1 MPFRTPDT
9 YTIPGKGTVNVREK
23 TFTGKGKGPAGTR
36 KVRAPRSAEV
46 PSVTT
51 ASSGRVS
58 SSGFRSQKTAR
69 RAERAAAAS
78 QRRVRGILRDVARG
92 RQKRSERVRERLPEP
107 SQRRGSRAVRTA
119 PSAATKALP
128 SFEPQRFAGKPTA
141 GTPQL
146 GELRKARRSG
156 KLKVN
161 RKGYVTT
168 PRVRRATGTIKR
180 IEQRA
185 TLGRSSAAR
194 LPGLDAEQ
202 AQVTRTVLRR
212 GERVRATRKEK
223 LAAVETGLVESN
235 MRNLD
240 YGDADSKGFRQE
252 RTSLYGDGPA
262 GPTNVKAAADRLYR
276 EMRTDLGTATA
287 PTPGLLAQ
295 AAQGSAYPERY
306 DERAPQAKAILRA
319 YDKGKLR
326 PGERRKL
333 KRVEAKA
340 RKLGLKAGERSGG
353 GPVPKRVLTRF
364 KAAKRAAGE
373 LEKAKLPYVW
383 GGGHGDPTAQPTG
396 GGLDCSGAVSYV
408 LNKMGAMKGSLV
420 SGEMG
425 QVLEPGPGAV
435 TVFYNAGHT
444 FMKIGNRYFGTSRTN
459 PSGGPG
465 FVESPGDLSQYNVG
479 HVPGLGK
486 KVAMRM
492 GISLTGNGSFPGM
505 TLSGTTAAISGEAS
519 SIDEPG
525 FSKRPIKA
533 TPRQKAQ
540 RKFGLLEKLGVAEGI
555 VPGVEKPDKR
565 PSATLG
571 ELERRYGV

>member
-92 RQKRSERVRERLPEP
+92 RQKRSERAGERLPEP

-295 AAQGSAYPERY
+295 AAQGSAHPERY
-306 DERAPQAKAILRA
+306 DQRAPEAKAILRA
-319 YDKGKLR
+319 YNRGKLR
-326 PGERRKL
+326 PPERRKL
-333 KRVEAKA
+333 KRAKAKA
-340 RKLGLKAGERSGG
+340 RKLGLRAGERK
-353 GPVPKRVLTRF
+353 P
-364 KAAKRAAGE
+364 AG
-373 LEKAKLPYVW
+373 KT
-383 GGGHGDPTAQPTG
+383 PTI
-396 GGLDCSGAVSYV
+396 V
-408 LNKMGAMKGSLV
+408 
-420 SGEMG
+420 
-425 QVLEPGPGAV
+425 
-435 TVFYNAGHT
+435 
-444 FMKIGNRYFGTSRTN
+444 R
-459 PSGGPG
+459 
-465 FVESPGDLSQYNVG
+465 
-479 HVPGLGK
+479 LG
-486 KVAMRM
+486 R
-492 GISLTGNGSFPGM
+492 I
-505 TLSGTTAAISGEAS
+505 
-519 SIDEPG
+519 
-525 FSKRPIKA
+525 
-533 TPRQKAQ
+533 AQ
-540 RKFGLLEKLGVAEGI
+540 RKFGLTASEHPEFGGVAAGVHDPQGFHPTGEAIDVTGPPSRLARFNRWVAKRFGGTVAEMFYDPGISLDEGVPVAPIGGHGTHVHVAIDEPGTPAYGLVAQAQGLPASGQPFGYYGAGSSASAAGESAARARRAALTPRQRAQRKFRLLEKLGVGEGI
-555 VPGVEKPDKR
+555 VPGSGEPERDER

>member
-1 MPFRTPDT
+1 MPFRTDDT
-9 YTIPGKGTVNVREK
+9 YTIPGRGTVNIRDK
-23 TFTGKGKGPAGTR
+23 TYTGKGKGPAGTR

-51 ASSGRVS
+51 ASSGQVS

-78 QRRVRGILRDVARG
+78 RRRVRGILRDVARG
-92 RQKRSERVRERLPEP
+92 RQKRSERARERLPEL
-107 SQRRGSRAVRTA
+107 SRTRSRAVRTA
-119 PSAATKALP
+119 PTRPAAPKSAASKP
-128 SFEPQRFAGKPTA
+128 KRFAGKPTA
-141 GTPQL
+141 GAPRL
-146 GELRKARRSG
+146 GELRRAQSSG
-156 KLKVN
+156 RLQVN

-168 PRVRRATGTIKR
+168 PGVRRATGTIKR

-185 TLGRSSAAR
+185 AKRSSAAR

-276 EMRTDLGTATA
+276 EMRTDVGTATA

-319 YDKGKLR
+319 YNRGKLA

-333 KRVEAKA
+333 KRAKAKA
-340 RKLGLKAGERSGG
+340 RKLGLKAEERKQSRKTPTIVRLGKIAERKFDLTVGEHPEFGG
-353 GPVPKRVLTRF
+353 VAAGVHDPQGFHPTGEAIDVTGPPSRLRRF
-364 KAAKRAAGE
+364 NRWVAKRFGGTVAEMFYDPGISLDEGVPVA
-373 LEKAKLPYVW
+373 PI
-383 GGGHGDPTAQPTG
+383 GGHGT
-396 GGLDCSGAVSYV
+396 
-408 LNKMGAMKGSLV
+408 
-420 SGEMG
+420 
-425 QVLEPGPGAV
+425 
-435 TVFYNAGHT
+435 
-444 FMKIGNRYFGTSRTN
+444 
-459 PSGGPG
+459 
-465 FVESPGDLSQYNVG
+465 
-479 HVPGLGK
+479 HVH
-486 KVAMRM
+486 VA
-492 GISLTGNGSFPGM
+492 
-505 TLSGTTAAISGEAS
+505 
-519 SIDEPG
+519 IDEPG
-525 FSKRPIKA
+525 TPAYGLVAAAQGLPASGQPFGYYGAGGSASAAGESAARA
-533 TPRQKAQ
+533 RRAALTPRQRAQ
-540 RKFGLLEKLGVAEGI
+540 RKFRLLEKLGVGEGI
-555 VPGVEKPDKR
+555 VPGSGEPERDER
-565 PSATLG
+565 PSATLS